1 MAEEA
6 AWLRALLAA
15 ELDTAVGP
23 QGLQSPAAI
32 ADALGQLLAQGT
44 LVRAPD
50 QPLLLLARDSDG
62 ARCVQGLAI
71 RFPNWTRQQSFPAL
85 TLG

>member
-1 MAEEA
+1 MECRHIDGDHAGASEAAVAEEA

-44 LVRAPD
+44 LVRSPD

-62 ARCVQGLAI
+62 ARYVQG
-71 RFPNWTRQQSFPAL
+71 FGN
-85 TLG
+85 